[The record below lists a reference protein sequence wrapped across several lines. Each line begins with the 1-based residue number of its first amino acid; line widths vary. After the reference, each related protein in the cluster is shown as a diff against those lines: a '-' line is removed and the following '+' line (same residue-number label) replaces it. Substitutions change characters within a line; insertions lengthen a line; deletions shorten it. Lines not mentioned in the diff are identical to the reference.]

1 MDETL
6 DFASVLMKLVLIL
19 LVMLM
24 AGTLVIAPE
33 RALVAAAPMLLL
45 VSPIFVLVL
54 LLDLASL
61 VQRFSDTGARKPL
74 SHWRQD

>member
-19 LVMLM
+19 LVVLM

-33 RALVAAAPMLLL
+33 RALAVAAPMLLL
-45 VSPIFVLVL
+45 LTPLFVLVL

-61 VQRFSDTGARKPL
+61 FQRFSDTGARKRMP
-74 SHWRQD
+74 HWRHD